1 MLNLMRKHAGSW
13 IIKFILG
20 AVVLAFIP
28 FGYGIYQDRR
38 DAEVAKVN
46 GESILYD
53 DFNRVYNNLIV
64 QMRQNFGDSLNE
76 DMIKMLQ
83 LKQQAIDRLIEEK
96 LLLTEAQRL
105 NLRVS
110 DEELAETIGGFEAFQ
125 TAGVFDSRR
134 YEYILDRNRLT
145 KEIFED
151 QQKKALLVNK
161 LRGFIS
167 IGAKVSEAE
176 AKQWYRWNNASVNLD
191 YVAFSPSKYKGIVP
205 TEEEIQAYFEEQKES
220 YKTETKLKARFIRF
234 DADTFKS
241 DVNTA
246 EEDIR
251 EYYEA
256 NSEEFYTPKTVEAR
270 HILKKVK
277 DDADE
282 QTVAQARKRAED
294 ILKMAKEGKNFA
306 DLAIQFSEGP
316 TAKNG
321 GSLGAFRKEAMVKP
335 FSDKAFGMQAGEIS
349 EPVRTRFGW
358 HIIKVEKVNEA
369 TTPTLEDV
377 RKKITDKLTL
387 ERARTLAYDEA
398 EQVYDASFGGD
409 DLVRN
414 AADRQM
420 AVQETE
426 FFTRKKGPVKGVKD
440 PAKFA
445 SAAFEMNLMDISE
458 IKEFGDS
465 LYLLQVTEKMEP
477 KVPDLKTVA
486 AKVKADL
493 IKEKQKEK
501 AGQDAEKF
509 LAALKEGQAIAAESE
524 RLGVKPES
532 TGFFKRNAP
541 IPNIGYDRELAGAA
555 FGLSGTNKLPEKT
568 FPVNNSYYVIQ
579 FLAKKEPPDEDF
591 DKEKDQIIERLLQ
604 QKRFK
609 TIENWLAEKR
619 KGSEITIE
627 ENFIE

>member
-1 MLNLMRKHAGSW
+1 MLNLMRKHASSW
-13 IIKFILG
+13 MIKFILG
-20 AVVLAFIP
+20 AVILAFIP
-28 FGYGIYQDRR
+28 FGYGVYQDRR
-38 DAEVAKVN
+38 DAEVANVN
-46 GESILYD
+46 GDSIVYE

-76 DMIKMLQ
+76 DTIKMLR

-96 LLLTEAQRL
+96 LLLAEAERL

-110 DEELAETIGGFEAFQ
+110 DEELTEIIGSFEAFQ

-134 YEYILDRNRLT
+134 YEYILDRNRLS

-161 LRGFIS
+161 LRDFIS

-176 AKQWYRWNNASVNLD
+176 AKQWYQWNNASVNLD
-191 YVAFSPSKYKGIVP
+191 YVAFSPTKYKGIVP
-205 TEEEIQAYFEEQKES
+205 TEEEIQAYFEENKES
-220 YKTETKLKARFIRF
+220 YKTQTKLKARFLRF
-234 DADTFKS
+234 DPDTFKA
-241 DVNTA
+241 DVKIA
-246 EEDIR
+246 EEEIR

-256 NSEEFYTPKTVEAR
+256 NSEEFFTPKTVEAR
-270 HILKKVK
+270 HILIKV
-277 DDADE
+277 DEGADE
-282 QTVAQARKRAED
+282 QTVEQTRKRAED
-294 ILKMAKEGKNFA
+294 IHQMAKDGKDFTE
-306 DLAIQFSEGP
+306 LAVQFSEGP

-335 FSDKAFGMQAGEIS
+335 FSDKAFAMQPGEIS

-369 TTPTLEDV
+369 RTLSLEDA
-377 RKKITDKLTL
+377 RKKITNNLTL
-387 ERARTLAYDEA
+387 ERARALAYDQA
-398 EQVYDASFGGD
+398 EQVYDASFEGD

-420 AVQETE
+420 TVHETE
-426 FFTRKKGPVKGVKD
+426 FFTRNKGPVKGVKD

-445 SAAFEMNLMDISE
+445 AAAFELNLMDISE
-458 IKEFGDS
+458 IKEFGNS
-465 LYLLQVTEKMEP
+465 IYLLQVIEKMEP
-477 KVPDLKTVA
+477 EIPDLKTVA

-509 LAALKEGQAIAAESE
+509 LAALKEGQAFAAESE
-524 RLGVKPES
+524 RFGVKPES

-555 FGLSGTNKLPEKT
+555 FGLSGADKLPDKA
-568 FPVNNSYYVIQ
+568 FQVNNSYYVIQ

-591 DKEKDQIIERLLQ
+591 EKEKDQIIERLLQ
-604 QKRFK
+604 QKKFK

-619 KGSEITIE
+619 KSSEITIE
-627 ENFIE
+627 EKFIE

>member
-1 MLNLMRKHAGSW
+1 MLSLMRKHAGNW

-20 AVVLAFIP
+20 AVILAFIP
-28 FGYGIYQDRR
+28 FGYGVYQDRR
-38 DAEVAKVN
+38 DAEVANVN

-53 DFNRVYNNLIV
+53 DYNRVYNNLLV

-83 LKQQAIDRLIEEK
+83 LRTQAIDRLIEEK
-96 LLLTEAQRL
+96 LLLAEAQRL

-110 DEELAETIGGFEAFQ
+110 DEELAETIGSFEAFQ

-134 YEYILDRNRLT
+134 YEYILDRSRLT

-151 QQKKALLVNK
+151 EQKKALLVNK
-161 LRGFIS
+161 LRNFIS
-167 IGAKVSEAE
+167 IGANVSEAE
-176 AKQWYRWNNASVNLD
+176 AKQWYRWNNASLNLD

-205 TEEEIQAYFEEQKES
+205 TEEEIQAYFEENKAS
-220 YKTETKLKARFIRF
+220 YKTETKLKARFLRF
-234 DADTFKS
+234 DPDTFKS
-241 DVNTA
+241 DVNIA

-251 EYYEA
+251 DYYEA
-256 NSEEFYTPKTVEAR
+256 NSEEFYTTKTVEAR
-270 HILKKVK
+270 HILIKVK
-277 DDADE
+277 EDADE
-282 QTVAQARKRAED
+282 QTVEEARKRAED
-294 ILKMAKEGKNFA
+294 ILKMAKDGKNFA
-306 DLAIQFSEGP
+306 DLAVQFSEGP

-335 FSDKAFGMQAGEIS
+335 FSDKAFAMQAGEIS

-369 TTPTLEDV
+369 STLSLEDA
-377 RKKITDKLTL
+377 RKRITDKLTL
-387 ERARTLAYDEA
+387 EGAKTLAYDQA
-398 EQVYDASFGGD
+398 ELVYDASFEGD

-414 AADRQM
+414 AADRKM
-420 AVQETE
+420 TVHETE
-426 FFTRKKGPVKGVKD
+426 FFTRNKGPVKGVKD

-445 SAAFEMNLMDISE
+445 AAAFEMNLMDISDL
-458 IKEFGDS
+458 KEFGNS
-465 LYLLQVTEKMEP
+465 IYLLQVIEKMEP
-477 KVPDLKTVA
+477 EIPDLETVA
-486 AKVKADL
+486 AEVTADL

-509 LAALKEGQAIAAESE
+509 LAALKEGQAMAAVSE
-524 RLGVKPES
+524 RFGVKPES

-555 FGLSGTNKLPEKT
+555 FGLSGTDKLPENA
-568 FPVNNSYYVIQ
+568 FQVNNSYYVIQ

-591 DKEKDQIIERLLQ
+591 EKEKDQIIERLLQ

-619 KGSEITIE
+619 KNSEIIIE
-627 ENFIE
+627 ERFIE

>member
-13 IIKFILG
+13 MIKFILG
-20 AVVLAFIP
+20 AVILAFIP

-38 DAEVAKVN
+38 DVEVANVN

-53 DFNRVYNNLIV
+53 DYNRVYNNLIV

-76 DMIKMLQ
+76 DMIKMLR

-110 DEELAETIGGFEAFQ
+110 DEELAETIGSFEAFH

-145 KEIFED
+145 EEIFED
-151 QQKKALLVNK
+151 QQKRALLVNK
-161 LRGFIS
+161 LRNFIS
-167 IGAKVSEAE
+167 IGANVSEAE
-176 AKQWYRWNNASVNLD
+176 AKQWYRWNNASLNLD

-205 TEEEIQAYFEEQKES
+205 TEEEIQAYFEENKAS
-220 YKTETKLKARFIRF
+220 YKTETKLKARFLRF
-234 DADTFKS
+234 DSDTFKS
-241 DVNTA
+241 DVNIA
-246 EEDIR
+246 EEDIG
-251 EYYEA
+251 EYYET

-270 HILKKVK
+270 HILIKVEEG
-277 DDADE
+277 ADE
-282 QTVAQARKRAED
+282 QTVAEARKRAED
-294 ILKMAKEGKNFA
+294 ILKMAKDGKNFA
-306 DLAIQFSEGP
+306 DLAVQFSEGP

-335 FSDKAFGMQAGEIS
+335 FSDKAFAMQAGEVS
-349 EPVRTRFGW
+349 EPVQTRFGW

-369 TTPTLEDV
+369 KTLSLEDA

-387 ERARTLAYDEA
+387 ERARTLAYDQA
-398 EQVYDASFGGD
+398 ELVYDASFEGD

-420 AVQETE
+420 TVHETE
-426 FFTRKKGPVKGVKD
+426 FFTRNKGPVKGVRD

-445 SAAFEMNLMDISE
+445 AVAFEMNVMDISE
-458 IKEFGDS
+458 IQEFGNS
-465 LYLLQVTEKMEP
+465 IYLLQVIEKMEP
-477 KVPDLKTVA
+477 EIPDLKTVSP
-486 AKVKADL
+486 KVKADL

-501 AGQDAEKF
+501 AGQDADKF

-524 RLGVKPES
+524 RFGVKSES

-555 FGLSGTNKLPEKT
+555 FGLSGKEKLPGKA
-568 FPVNNSYYVIQ
+568 FQVNNSYYVIQ
-579 FLAKKEPPDEDF
+579 FFAKKEPPDEDF
-591 DKEKDQIIERLLQ
+591 EKEKDQIIERLLQ
-604 QKRFK
+604 QKKFK

-619 KGSEITIE
+619 KSSEIIIE